1 MKSFFSFVLIVLCTL
16 GSIVLVSAEWGN
28 MWGGQIGRWMQSSE
42 NGEWMMKKGQKMEG
56 GMMGSGMQRPKMGS
70 GMQRPKMGS
79 GTMMPRDGMKGGKS
93 QSGTTVL
100 TSEQL
105 TCLRTAVAKRE
116 SALMGGVTMMNS
128 TISSA
133 FMTRASA
140 LDSAY
145 QVSDKEARKTAVD
158 TAWSTFRSST
168 ETAQKTTQ
176 DTQKST
182 WDIFKTD
189 TKACNVWGADTD
201 GNKPMMME
209 MAQ

>member
-1 MKSFFSFVLIVLCTL
+1 MKSFSSFVLIALCTL

-28 MWGGQIGRWMQSSE
+28 MWGGQMGRWMQSGE
-42 NGEWMMKKGQKMEG
+42 NGGWMMKKGQKMEG
-56 GMMGSGMQRPKMGS
+56 GMMGSGAVRPKMGS
-70 GMQRPKMGS
+70 GM
-79 GTMMPRDGMKGGKS
+79 MMPRDGMKGGKS

-116 SALMGGVTMMNS
+116 SALMGEVTMMNS

-133 FMTRASA
+133 FMTRATA

-145 QVSDKEARKTAVD
+145 QVSDKEARKTSVD
-158 TAWSTFRSST
+158 TAWSIFKSST
-168 ETAQKTTQ
+168 DIARKTGQ

-182 WDIFKTD
+182 WDTFKTD